1 MSQQSETL
9 TPIKSK
15 NSIKNIKMHLS
26 INSPLNEELPKL
38 SINRANRRKT
48 EIIRKSL
55 KFNLKTEED
64 KEKDQRM
71 KTRLFRQSAP
81 YNVCIEALQV
91 FPVYRS
97 EQQIKI
103 ISYYLQMLKN
113 FMNIFKDQIQNEEL
127 EEFLYNFSSLLNYEH
142 FPKNRFIFKFGE
154 KAEKFYIILKGKVEF
169 CVPKVNKLFMNEE
182 EYILFLVKLRF
193 NEETEL
199 IKKNLENNKISFN
212 FGDNFDQFVLKTLNK
227 HEEEKENIYSEEIY
241 ICFKKIRELFIEKKS
256 KSDNKEVITM
266 EEYLKRSSFTEIKS
280 QNANNVENKRKQL
293 NIYQ

>member
-1 MSQQSETL
+1 MSLQSETL

-38 SINRANRRKT
+38 SINRGNRRKS

-154 KAEKFYIILKGKVEF
+154 KAEY
-169 CVPKVNKLFMNEE
+169 
-182 EYILFLVKLRF
+182 
-193 NEETEL
+193 
-199 IKKNLENNKISFN
+199 
-212 FGDNFDQFVLKTLNK
+212 
-227 HEEEKENIYSEEIY
+227 
-241 ICFKKIRELFIEKKS
+241 
-256 KSDNKEVITM
+256 
-266 EEYLKRSSFTEIKS
+266 
-280 QNANNVENKRKQL
+280 
-293 NIYQ
+293 